1 MLSQNTRAAEMVNDE
16 TFKILFINKVYS
28 MYIFTLITYFFL
40 WIKCTE
46 LYFFLKNE
54 TF

>member
-16 TFKILFINKVYS
+16 TFKILFKVYS

-46 LYFFLKNE
+46 LYFFKKNE